1 MLSEAGFT
9 VLRQVPAEYWA
20 GIASKLYTAH
30 GGVIRDQG
38 GRILAHL
45 TLPAATTPLQLVP
58 GANLIPDLIEA
69 YQLSVLNE
77 NVLRAVSW
85 SMAAT
90 AVSGLGLAV
99 SLASVV
105 YIGKQL
111 NRIDGHIAEIKE
123 WQRDAAEGQLKAAL
137 ADMVHAGK
145 AQDTATR
152 RHLMLSAKTAFA
164 ALAHLYL
171 SRAFA
176 ATKLHEVEVFEDYA
190 ATAMLGAV
198 LCASDLGL
206 HEPACDDMRSYRK
219 DWSAVARAQTRRLLQ
234 LDNAEQLLDSRYV
247 NPLPTAALVDVLD
260 FAHQEQRGLG
270 WIDELR
276 AAYGHVTALKSN
288 LRSIDEAAIRYARK
302 LQARNEVLDG
312 YCSHFEFLA
321 AKRLSASTFAQLA
334 SEDLNGHAG
343 PALILNSGAAALPVD
358 PGPLVVA

>member
-1 MLSEAGFT
+1 MGMLSDAGFT

-20 GIASKLYTAH
+20 GIASKLYTVH

-45 TLPAATTPLQLVP
+45 VLPAASAPLQLVP
-58 GANLIPDLIEA
+58 GLNLIPELIEA

-111 NRIDGHIAEIKE
+111 SRIDGHIAEVKE
-123 WQRDAAEGQLKAAL
+123 WQRDAAEGKLKAAL
-137 ADMVHAGK
+137 ADLVHAGK
-145 AQDTATR
+145 ASDPATR

-164 ALAHLYL
+164 ALAHLYR
-171 SRAFA
+171 SRAVA
-176 ATKLHEVEVFEDYA
+176 ATKLHEVEIFEDYA

-198 LCASDLGL
+198 LCASDSGL
-206 HEPACDDMRSYRK
+206 HESACDDMRTYRAE
-219 DWSAVARAQTRRLLQ
+219 WSTMARAQTRRLLQ

-247 NPLPTAALVDVLD
+247 SALPTAALVDVLD
-260 FAHQEQRGLG
+260 FAHQQQRGLG

-276 AAYGHVTALKSN
+276 TAYGHVAALRSN
-288 LRSIDEAAIRYARK
+288 IRSIDEAAIRYARK
-302 LQARNEVLDG
+302 LQARNEVLGG

-321 AKRLSASTFAQLA
+321 AKRLSASTFARLA
-334 SEDLNGHAG
+334 SEDLDGHAG
-343 PALILNSGAAALPVD
+343 PALILNSGSAALPV
-358 PGPLVVA
+358 GPSAS